1 MPLLRHTTPRRT
13 ADRSPFPTIGSMLR
27 PLAIPVAL
35 ALVMAACTSPSA
47 SSMWSYGPSLEPA
60 ASGSAE
66 PSAPTSAAPSPSATA
81 AASPSATASAGPT
94 GSAGASG
101 SPGAEATAITIGTR
115 AGAETEFE
123 PDELSVPDGG
133 PISITFENK
142 SSLPHNL
149 TFQAPINVATG
160 PIVNPGASETI
171 ELPAQDPGDYPFV
184 CTLHPGMAGTLSV
197 EAAG

>member
-1 MPLLRHTTPRRT
+1 MPLLRHTALRRT
-13 ADRSPFPTIGSMLR
+13 ADRSLFPTIGSMLR

-47 SSMWSYGPSLEPA
+47 SSTWSYGPTLEPA
-60 ASGSAE
+60 ASGSAN
-66 PSAPTSAAPSPSATA
+66 PSAPASAAPSPTATA
-81 AASPSATASAGPT
+81 ATSPSATASAGPT

-101 SPGAEATAITIGTR
+101 APTGEATAITIGTR

-123 PDELSVPDGG
+123 PDELSVPAGA
-133 PISITFENK
+133 PISITFQNK

-149 TFQAPINVATG
+149 TFQAPINVASE

-171 ELPAQDPGDYPFV
+171 ELPAQDPGDYPWV
-184 CTLHPGMAGTLSV
+184 CTLHPGMAGTLTV
-197 EAAG
+197 EAPG